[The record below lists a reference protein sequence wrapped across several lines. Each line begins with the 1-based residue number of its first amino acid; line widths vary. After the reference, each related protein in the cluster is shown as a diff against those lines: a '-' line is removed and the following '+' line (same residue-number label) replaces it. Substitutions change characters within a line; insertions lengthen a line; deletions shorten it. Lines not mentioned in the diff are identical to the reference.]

1 MKVKLKILRREALFW
16 PMPTNDSLLDTIA
29 VIDKF
34 TSERDWEQFHTV
46 KNLVASISIEAAELS
61 ETVQWTN
68 PTDDEVLQD
77 EELVESI
84 SHELAD
90 VMVYCLNLC
99 SKLELD
105 PIKIIHE
112 KMKHNAE
119 KYPVEKSFGNSKKYS
134 EY

>member
-1 MKVKLKILRREALFW
+1 
-16 PMPTNDSLLDTIA
+16 MPSTDSLHDTLA

-46 KNLVASISIEAAELS
+46 KNLVASISIEAAELA

-68 PTDDEVLQD
+68 PTKDEVLRD
-77 EELVESI
+77 DKLVQSI
-84 SHELAD
+84 SHELSD

-105 PIKIIHE
+105 PIQIINQ
-112 KMKHNAE
+112 KLKHNTE

>member
-1 MKVKLKILRREALFW
+1 MSS
-16 PMPTNDSLLDTIA
+16 NDSLFNTLEAINN
-29 VIDKF
+29 F
-34 TSERDWEQFHTV
+34 TSERNWGQFHTV

-68 PTDDEVLQD
+68 PTDTEVLENQT
-77 EELVESI
+77 LVQSI

-90 VMVYCLNLC
+90 VMTYCLNLC

-119 KYPVEKSFGNSKKYS
+119 KYPIEKSYGKSNKYS

>member
-1 MKVKLKILRREALFW
+1 MSS
-16 PMPTNDSLLDTIA
+16 NDSLFNTLEAIN
-29 VIDKF
+29 KF
-34 TSERDWEQFHTV
+34 TSERNWGQFHTV

-68 PTDDEVLQD
+68 PTDTEVLENQT
-77 EELVESI
+77 LVQSI

-105 PIKIIHE
+105 PINIIHE
-112 KMKHNAE
+112 KMEHNAK
-119 KYPVEKSFGNSKKYS
+119 KYPIEKSFGNSKKYDLLG
-134 EY
+134 

>member
-1 MKVKLKILRREALFW
+1 MSS
-16 PMPTNDSLLDTIA
+16 TDSLQDTIA

-61 ETVQWTN
+61 ETIQWVN
-68 PTDDEVLQD
+68 PTEVEVLQD
-77 EELVESI
+77 QRLVQNI

-112 KMKHNAE
+112 KMMHNAE

>member
-1 MKVKLKILRREALFW
+1 
-16 PMPTNDSLLDTIA
+16 MPSTDSLQNTIA

-61 ETVQWTN
+61 ETIQWTN
-68 PTDDEVLQD
+68 PTEDEILKD
-77 EELVESI
+77 EKLVRSI

-105 PIKIIHE
+105 PINIIHE
-112 KMKHNAE
+112 KLKHNAE

>member
-1 MKVKLKILRREALFW
+1 MSS
-16 PMPTNDSLLDTIA
+16 NDSLLDTIA
-29 VIDKF
+29 VIDNF

-61 ETVQWTN
+61 ETVQWIN
-68 PTDDEVLQD
+68 PSDDEVLQD

>member
-1 MKVKLKILRREALFW
+1 MSS
-16 PMPTNDSLLDTIA
+16 NDSLLNTIA

-46 KNLVASISIEAAELS
+46 KNLAASISIEAAELS

-68 PTDDEVLQD
+68 PTVDEVLQN
-77 EELVESI
+77 EKLVKSI

-105 PIKIIHE
+105 PIQIIHE

-119 KYPVEKSFGNSKKYS
+119 KYPVEKSFGISKKYS
-134 EY
+134 EF

>member
-1 MKVKLKILRREALFW
+1 MNDNDTVINDLKKTVENFVDEREW
-16 PMPTNDSLLDTIA
+16 
-29 VIDKF
+29 
-34 TSERDWEQFHTV
+34 RQFHNP
-46 KNLVASISIEAAELS
+46 KNLSMSIAIEAAELS

-68 PTDDEVLQD
+68 PTDSEVLEDQK
-77 EELVESI
+77 LVQSI

-112 KMKHNAE
+112 KIVHNAE
-119 KYPVEKSFGNSKKYS
+119 KYPIEKSFGNSKKYS
-134 EY
+134 EH

>member
-1 MKVKLKILRREALFW
+1 MSS
-16 PMPTNDSLLDTIA
+16 TDSLHNTIA

-34 TSERDWEQFHTV
+34 TNERDWEQFHTV

-68 PTDDEVLQD
+68 PTTSEVLQD
-77 EELVESI
+77 ENLVKNI

-105 PIKIIHE
+105 PIKIMHD

>member
-1 MKVKLKILRREALFW
+1 MSS
-16 PMPTNDSLLDTIA
+16 NDSLLDTIA

-68 PTDDEVLQD
+68 PTRDEVLQD
-77 EELVESI
+77 EKLVQRI
-84 SHELAD
+84 SDELAD

-119 KYPVEKSFGNSKKYS
+119 KYPIKKSFGSSKKYS

>member
-1 MKVKLKILRREALFW
+1 MNS
-16 PMPTNDSLLDTIA
+16 TDSLDGTLAAIR
-29 VIDKF
+29 KF
-34 TSERDWEQFHTV
+34 TSERDWEQFHSV

-61 ETVQWTN
+61 ETIQWIN
-68 PTDDEVLQD
+68 PTTEEILQD
-77 EELVESI
+77 ERLVQSI

-90 VMVYCLNLC
+90 VIVYCLNLC
-99 SKLELD
+99 SKLDLD

-134 EY
+134 EH

>member
-1 MKVKLKILRREALFW
+1 
-16 PMPTNDSLLDTIA
+16 MPSTDSLDDTLV

-68 PTDDEVLQD
+68 PTVDEVLQN
-77 EELVESI
+77 EKLVQGI

-112 KMKHNAE
+112 KIVHNAE
-119 KYPVEKSFGNSKKYS
+119 KYPIERSFGNSKKYS
-134 EY
+134 EH

>member
-1 MKVKLKILRREALFW
+1 MLS
-16 PMPTNDSLLDTIA
+16 TDSLDDTLA

-68 PTDDEVLQD
+68 PTVGEVLQN
-77 EELVESI
+77 EKLVQGI

-112 KMKHNAE
+112 KLVHNSE
-119 KYPVEKSFGNSKKYS
+119 KYPIERSFGNSKKYS
-134 EY
+134 EH

>member
-1 MKVKLKILRREALFW
+1 MSS
-16 PMPTNDSLLDTIA
+16 NDSMFNTLEAIK
-29 VIDKF
+29 KF
-34 TSERDWEQFHTV
+34 TSERNWEQFHTV

-68 PTDDEVLQD
+68 PTDSEVLEDRILIQR
-77 EELVESI
+77 I

-112 KMKHNAE
+112 KIVHNAE
-119 KYPVEKSFGNSKKYS
+119 KYPIVKSFGNSKKYS
-134 EY
+134 EH

>member
-1 MKVKLKILRREALFW
+1 MSS
-16 PMPTNDSLLDTIA
+16 TDSLQDTIA

-61 ETVQWTN
+61 ETIQWVN
-68 PTDDEVLQD
+68 PTEVEVLQD
-77 EELVESI
+77 QRLVQNI

-90 VMVYCLNLC
+90 VIVYCLNLC
-99 SKLELD
+99 SKLDLD

-134 EY
+134 EH

>member
-1 MKVKLKILRREALFW
+1 M
-16 PMPTNDSLLDTIA
+16 
-29 VIDKF
+29 
-34 TSERDWEQFHTV
+34 
-46 KNLVASISIEAAELS
+46 VASIPIETAELS

-77 EELVESI
+77 VKLARSI
-84 SHELAD
+84 IHELGD

-105 PIKIIHE
+105 PIKIIQE

-119 KYPVEKSFGNSKKYS
+119 SILLRSRLVTRRILRI
-134 EY
+134 

>member
-1 MKVKLKILRREALFW
+1 MSS
-16 PMPTNDSLLDTIA
+16 TDSLQDTIA

-61 ETVQWTN
+61 ETIQWVN
-68 PTDDEVLQD
+68 PTEVEVLQD
-77 EELVESI
+77 QKLIQSI

-112 KMKHNAE
+112 KMMHNAE

>member
-1 MKVKLKILRREALFW
+1 
-16 PMPTNDSLLDTIA
+16 MPSTDSLQNTIA

-61 ETVQWTN
+61 ETIQWIS
-68 PTDDEVLQD
+68 PTEDEVLQD
-77 EELVESI
+77 KGLVQNI

-105 PIKIIHE
+105 PIKIIHQ
-112 KMKHNAE
+112 KMKHNAK

-134 EY
+134 EYQSY

>member
-1 MKVKLKILRREALFW
+1 MSS
-16 PMPTNDSLLDTIA
+16 TDSLQDTIA

-61 ETVQWTN
+61 ETIQWVN
-68 PTDDEVLQD
+68 PTEVEVLQD
-77 EELVESI
+77 QRLVQNI

-119 KYPVEKSFGNSKKYS
+119 KYPVEKSFGNFKKYS

>member
-1 MKVKLKILRREALFW
+1 MSS
-16 PMPTNDSLLDTIA
+16 TDSLQDTIA

-61 ETVQWTN
+61 ETIQWAN
-68 PTDDEVLQD
+68 PTEVEVLQD
-77 EELVESI
+77 QRLVQNI

-119 KYPVEKSFGNSKKYS
+119 KYPVDKSFGNSKKYS

>member
-1 MKVKLKILRREALFW
+1 MQSD
-16 PMPTNDSLLDTIA
+16 DSLANTIA
-29 VIDKF
+29 AINKF

-46 KNLVASISIEAAELS
+46 KNLVASITIEAAELS
-61 ETVQWTN
+61 ETVQWIS
-68 PTDDEVLQD
+68 PTTDEILQNIA
-77 EELVESI
+77 LVQRI

-105 PIKIIHE
+105 PIQIIHE

-119 KYPVEKSFGNSKKYS
+119 KYPIEKSYGKSNKHS

>member
-1 MKVKLKILRREALFW
+1 
-16 PMPTNDSLLDTIA
+16 MPSTDSLDDTLV

-68 PTDDEVLQD
+68 PTVDEVLQN
-77 EELVESI
+77 EKLVQGI

-112 KMKHNAE
+112 KMEHNAE
-119 KYPVEKSFGNSKKYS
+119 KYPIEKSYGKSNKYS

>member
-1 MKVKLKILRREALFW
+1 M
-16 PMPTNDSLLDTIA
+16 
-29 VIDKF
+29 
-34 TSERDWEQFHTV
+34 

-68 PTDDEVLQD
+68 PSDSEVLED
-77 EELVESI
+77 RILVQSI

-105 PIKIIHE
+105 PIQIIRE

-119 KYPVEKSFGNSKKYS
+119 KYPIEKSYGKSNKYS

>member
-1 MKVKLKILRREALFW
+1 MSS
-16 PMPTNDSLLDTIA
+16 TDSLDYTIA
-29 VIDKF
+29 EIDNFVSK
-34 TSERDWEQFHTV
+34 RDWEQFHTV

-68 PTDDEVLQD
+68 PTKDEVLQD
-77 EELVESI
+77 ETLVQSI

-105 PIKIIHE
+105 PIQIIDQ
-112 KMKHNAE
+112 KLKHNAE

>member
-1 MKVKLKILRREALFW
+1 
-16 PMPTNDSLLDTIA
+16 MPSTDSLDYTIA
-29 VIDKF
+29 EIDNF
-34 TSERDWEQFHTV
+34 VSQRDWEQFHTV

-68 PTDDEVLQD
+68 PTKDEVLQD
-77 EELVESI
+77 ERLVQSI

-105 PIKIIHE
+105 PIQIIEQKLTFHLKLKLHQIFLLLVLNIKI
-112 KMKHNAE
+112 KQCL
-119 KYPVEKSFGNSKKYS
+119 FDLF
-134 EY
+134 

>member
-1 MKVKLKILRREALFW
+1 M
-16 PMPTNDSLLDTIA
+16 TSTDSLDGTLE

-68 PTDDEVLQD
+68 PTVDEVLQN
-77 EELVESI
+77 EKLVRSI

-99 SKLELD
+99 TKLELD

-112 KMKHNAE
+112 KMQHNAE
-119 KYPVEKSFGNSKKYS
+119 KYPIEKSYGKSNKYS

>member
-1 MKVKLKILRREALFW
+1 
-16 PMPTNDSLLDTIA
+16 MPSTDSLDDTLV
-29 VIDKF
+29 VIEKF

-68 PTDDEVLQD
+68 PTVDEVLQN
-77 EELVESI
+77 EKLVQGI

-105 PIKIIHE
+105 PIQIIHE

-119 KYPVEKSFGNSKKYS
+119 KYPIEKSYGKSNKYS

>member
-1 MKVKLKILRREALFW
+1 
-16 PMPTNDSLLDTIA
+16 MPSTDSLDDTLV

-68 PTDDEVLQD
+68 PTVDEVLQNQK
-77 EELVESI
+77 LVQGI

-105 PIKIIHE
+105 PIQIIHE

-119 KYPVEKSFGNSKKYS
+119 KYPIEKSYGKSNKYS

>member
-1 MKVKLKILRREALFW
+1 
-16 PMPTNDSLLDTIA
+16 MPPTDSLHDTLA

-68 PTDDEVLQD
+68 PTKDEVLQD
-77 EELVESI
+77 EKMVQSI

-90 VMVYCLNLC
+90 VMVYCLNLL
-99 SKLELD
+99 SL
-105 PIKIIHE
+105 IHI
-112 KMKHNAE
+112 
-119 KYPVEKSFGNSKKYS
+119 
-134 EY
+134 

>member
-1 MKVKLKILRREALFW
+1 
-16 PMPTNDSLLDTIA
+16 MPSTDSLDRTIA
-29 VIDKF
+29 EIDNF
-34 TSERDWEQFHTV
+34 VLQRDWEQFHTV

-68 PTDDEVLQD
+68 PSKDEVMQD
-77 EELVESI
+77 EKLVQSV

-105 PIKIIHE
+105 PIKIIHD

-134 EY
+134 EF

>member
-1 MKVKLKILRREALFW
+1 
-16 PMPTNDSLLDTIA
+16 MPSTDSLDITIA
-29 VIDKF
+29 EIDDFVSK
-34 TSERDWEQFHTV
+34 RDWEQFHTV
-46 KNLVASISIEAAELS
+46 KNLVASISIEAAELA

-68 PTDDEVLQD
+68 PTKDEVLRD
-77 EELVESI
+77 DKLVQSI
-84 SHELAD
+84 SHELSD

-105 PIKIIHE
+105 PIQIIHE
-112 KMKHNAE
+112 KLKHNAE

>member
-1 MKVKLKILRREALFW
+1 MSS
-16 PMPTNDSLLDTIA
+16 NDSLLDTIA

-68 PTDDEVLQD
+68 PSDDEVLQD

>member
-1 MKVKLKILRREALFW
+1 
-16 PMPTNDSLLDTIA
+16 
-29 VIDKF
+29 
-34 TSERDWEQFHTV
+34 
-46 KNLVASISIEAAELS
+46 
-61 ETVQWTN
+61 
-68 PTDDEVLQD
+68 
-77 EELVESI
+77 
-84 SHELAD
+84 LAD

-112 KMKHNAE
+112 KMNHNAE

>member
-1 MKVKLKILRREALFW
+1 MSS
-16 PMPTNDSLLDTIA
+16 NDSLFVTLEAIN
-29 VIDKF
+29 KF
-34 TSERDWEQFHTV
+34 TSERNWGQFHTV

-68 PTDDEVLQD
+68 PTDSEVLEDQT
-77 EELVESI
+77 LVQSI

-105 PIKIIHE
+105 PIQIIHE

-119 KYPVEKSFGNSKKYS
+119 KYPIEKSYGKSNKYS

>member
-1 MKVKLKILRREALFW
+1 
-16 PMPTNDSLLDTIA
+16 MPSTDSLKETLA

-68 PTDDEVLQD
+68 PTVDEVLQNGK
-77 EELVESI
+77 LVQGI

-112 KMKHNAE
+112 KMEHNAE
-119 KYPVEKSFGNSKKYS
+119 KYPIEKSFGKSKKYS